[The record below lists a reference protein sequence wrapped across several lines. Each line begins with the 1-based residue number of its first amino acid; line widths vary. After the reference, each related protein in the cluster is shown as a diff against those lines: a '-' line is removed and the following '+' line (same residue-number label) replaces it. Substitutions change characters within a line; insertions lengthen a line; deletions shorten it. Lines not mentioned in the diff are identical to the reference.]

1 MLQKKFK
8 NLNKRFSPFTAPIYI
23 GGFNTMIKDAK
34 AIREEQSKKQDM
46 TLGFGNVVKKG
57 AEIIGDMVD
66 QKGFSVDIDP
76 FSGEYFVRYK
86 KEF

>member
-1 MLQKKFK
+1 
-8 NLNKRFSPFTAPIYI
+8 
-23 GGFNTMIKDAK
+23 
-34 AIREEQSKKQDM
+34 
-46 TLGFGNVVKKG
+46 VVKKG